1 MEILKFRLNGKTA
14 FFKNPEVN
22 TYLYFS
28 YGNIHKV
35 AILGILGAILGLKG
49 YNQQGSKEKYPEFYG
64 KLKDIKIA
72 IAPLN
77 EKGMFNKKIQS
88 FNNSVGYASGEEGG
102 NLIVKE
108 EWLEDVDWEIYILVD
123 KSKVVQELKDRLL
136 NRKFKYN
143 IYLGKNDHPANIME
157 VELLKGEEVKD
168 IISEVDSLFLKGEA
182 ETYSLDEIDDLFDD
196 EKEIVQV
203 FRYDERL
210 PYALHEQSNQ
220 YQLKNFIFT
229 NDKQKING
237 DNFVKINDK
246 IIQLF

>member
-35 AILGILGAILGLKG
+35 AILGIIGAILGFKG
-49 YNQQGSKEKYPEFYG
+49 YNQQGSKEKYPEFYE
-64 KLKDIKIA
+64 KLKDTKIA

-108 EWLEDVDWEIYILVD
+108 EWLEDVDWEIYILID
-123 KSKVVQELKDRLL
+123 KSKVGQELKDRLL

-143 IYLGKNDHPANIME
+143 IYLGKNDHPANVTE
-157 VELLKGEEVKD
+157 VELLQGEEVKD
-168 IISEVDSLFLKGEA
+168 ITSEIDSLFLKGEA
-182 ETYSLDEIDDLFDD
+182 ETYTENSGLR
-196 EKEIVQV
+196 KRRSKTCK

-220 YQLKNFIFT
+220 YQMKNFIFT
-229 NDKQKING
+229 NYKQKISG
-237 DNFVKINDK
+237 DNFVKTNDK

>member
-49 YNQQGSKEKYPEFYG
+49 YNQQGSKENYPEFYE

-72 IAPLN
+72 IVPLN
-77 EKGMFNKKIQS
+77 SRGMFDKKIQS

-108 EWLEDVDWEIYILVD
+108 EWLENVDWEIYILID
-123 KSKVVQELKDRLL
+123 KNKVVQELKDRLL
-136 NRKFKYN
+136 NRQFKYN
-143 IYLGKNDHPANIME
+143 IYLGKNDHPANILE
-157 VELLKGEEVKD
+157 VELLQGKEIKD
-168 IISEVDSLFLKGEA
+168 ITSEIDSLFIKGEA
-182 ETYSLDEIDDLFDD
+182 ESYTENSGLRKRRSEIIKFL
-196 EKEIVQV
+196 
-203 FRYDERL
+203 YDERL

-220 YQLKNFIFT
+220 YQMKNFIFT
-229 NDKQKING
+229 NYKQKING

-246 IIQLF
+246 LIQLF

>member
-49 YNQQGSKEKYPEFYG
+49 YNQQGSKENYPEFYE

-72 IAPLN
+72 IVPLN
-77 EKGMFNKKIQS
+77 SRGMFDKKIQS

-108 EWLEDVDWEIYILVD
+108 EWLENVDWEIYILID

-136 NRKFKYN
+136 NRQFKYN
-143 IYLGKNDHPANIME
+143 IYLGKNDHPANILE
-157 VELLKGEEVKD
+157 VELLQGEEIKD
-168 IISEVDSLFLKGEA
+168 ITSEIDSLFIKGEA
-182 ETYSLDEIDDLFDD
+182 ESYTENSGLRKRRSEIIKFL
-196 EKEIVQV
+196 
-203 FRYDERL
+203 YDERL

-220 YQLKNFIFT
+220 YQMKNFIFT
-229 NDKQKING
+229 NYKQKING

-246 IIQLF
+246 LIQLF